1 MRVRI
6 GRRFGL
12 AATAAV
18 AALLVGTAPASAA
31 PGDASAYGAKL
42 NLTLLGNPAVSAG
55 PFAAADANGPAKNT
69 FAGVDL
75 NGVLKTGVINTSAS
89 RDDKTGGVYSRAST
103 ADVRLELLSKV
114 TGKITAELVEAEC
127 EATQKGVKGKS
138 KLAGVNLGKLGQ
150 VNADPAP
157 NTKIDVQL
165 AGIVIAEIIFNEQ
178 IKNDD
183 GSLTVNAIHVKLLQG
198 AQLGPVNNHSA
209 GTGDLILSSATC
221 GPAGLPI
228 PMASGAGLW
237 IGLGLLGLAAVP
249 VGFTA
254 LRRRNALAAE

>member
-1 MRVRI
+1 MRVRMT
-6 GRRFGL
+6 RRGGL
-12 AATAAV
+12 AGVVAI
-18 AALLVGTAPASAA
+18 AALLVGAAPASAA

-42 NLTLLGNPAVSAG
+42 NLTLLNSPAVSAG
-55 PFAAADANGPAKNT
+55 PFAAADANGPTKNT
-69 FAGVDL
+69 FVGVDL
-75 NGVLKTGVINTSAS
+75 TGVLKTGVINTSAS
-89 RDDKTGGVYSRAST
+89 RDEKTGGVYSRAST
-103 ADVRLELLSKV
+103 ADVRLDLLSKV

-127 EATQKGVKGKS
+127 EATQKGVTGKS

-157 NTKIDVQL
+157 NTKLDVQL
-165 AGIVIAEIIFNEQ
+165 LDIAIAEVIFNEQ
-178 IKNDD
+178 IKNKD

-198 AQLGPVNNHSA
+198 KLGSI

-237 IGLGLLGLAAVP
+237 IGLGLLGLVAVP

-254 LRRRNALAAE
+254 IRRRNALNAA